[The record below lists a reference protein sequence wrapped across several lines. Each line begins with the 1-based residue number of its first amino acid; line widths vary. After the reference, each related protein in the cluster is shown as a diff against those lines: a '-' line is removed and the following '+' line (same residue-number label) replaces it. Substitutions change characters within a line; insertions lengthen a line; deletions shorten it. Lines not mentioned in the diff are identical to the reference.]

1 MSLNMYLDTVGMSL
15 YIYLDT
21 GGMSLNMYIDTGRMS
36 LYMYL
41 DTVGMFYLEYTWGRK
56 AGGSRSR
63 PCIHTGRVAST
74 RTWTRSDKKLST
86 ALWWVYSGKWPL
98 RCWGRPVWYTSHQL
112 KTQKNHVR
120 ADTEQNSVISH
131 DDNIESQDAFLQ
143 QFQFIYTVKY
153 LNTVSQCFRSLTD

>member
-15 YIYLDT
+15 YMYLDT
-21 GGMSLNMYIDTGRMS
+21 G
-36 LYMYL
+36 
-41 DTVGMFYLEYTWGRK
+41 GMFYLEYTWGRK

-63 PCIHTGRVAST
+63 PCIHTGRGAST

-98 RCWGRPVWYTSHQL
+98 RCWGRLVWYTSHQL

-120 ADTEQNSVISH
+120 ADTERKRVSYHMMTILNHKMHSFSDSNLYIQSNTRILYH
-131 DDNIESQDAFLQ
+131 TMFP
-143 QFQFIYTVKY
+143 FIDW
-153 LNTVSQCFRSLTD
+153 LNP